1 MNARRALHCREI
13 EAADDLAALTALLHA
28 AYAPHAAKGLRY
40 WATHQSVEDTAARLA
55 LGHGLVGTVDGQII
69 ATLTLRRPNPNA
81 QVELFRDPDT
91 WSFSQFAVHPDHKGQ
106 GYGRHLHDFA
116 VAFAAAR
123 GCRRMALDTAQPA
136 QELIDMYHAWGYTEL
151 GTCDWRPRT
160 NYLSVLMQ
168 KPVSEARSHAG

>member
-1 MNARRALHCREI
+1 MKARALHCREI

-28 AYAPHAAKGLRY
+28 AYTPHAAKGLRY

-55 LGHGLVGTVDGQII
+55 LGHGLVGTVGGQII
-69 ATLTLRRPNPNA
+69 ATLTLRRPSPNA
-81 QVELFRDPDT
+81 QVELFRDPAT
-91 WSFSQFAVHPDHKGQ
+91 WSFSQFAVHPAHKGQ
-106 GYGRHLHDFA
+106 GYGKQLHDFA

-136 QELIDMYHAWGYTEL
+136 QALIDMYSSWGYTEV

-168 KPVSEARSHAG
+168 RSIAEASSHAG

>member
-1 MNARRALHCREI
+1 MSARCALHCREI
-13 EAADDLAALTALLHA
+13 DAADDLAALTALIHA

-40 WATHQSVEDTAARLA
+40 WATHQSVADTASRLA
-55 LGHGLVGTVDGQII
+55 LGHGLVGTIDGQIV
-69 ATLTLRRPNPNA
+69 ATLTLRRPNANS

-91 WSFSQFAVHPDHKGQ
+91 WSFCQFAVHPDHKGQ
-106 GYGRHLHDFA
+106 GYGKQLHDFA
-116 VAFAAAR
+116 LTFAAAR

-136 QELIDMYHAWGYTEL
+136 QALIDMYGAWGYTKV

-168 KPVSEARSHAG
+168 KAVSEAGSHAG